1 MRAWFLTALV
11 AVSGSLLSSAKAENA
26 VRIVILPVV
35 VHRADDDSRYVSR
48 GIAEML
54 SSRLSQTVN
63 VSVVHIE
70 NPKVATTDL
79 ELAQKAA
86 REVDGD
92 YVIFGSFTQFGEGAS
107 LDIQCAEVENES
119 AGAVRRVFIQSG
131 TMGEI
136 IPKIDT
142 LVAKISVYLQE
153 GGAIDEAPVLAAAPA
168 EGNAVDEPDEIYEL
182 RSRIEALERAVY
194 DAEVVEDAS
203 AATADVPEEGLPES

>member
-1 MRAWFLTALV
+1 LFLTALL
-11 AVSGSLLSSAKAENA
+11 AVSGSLFSSAKAEDA

-35 VHRADDDSRYVSR
+35 VHRADDNSRYVSR

-54 SSRLSQTVN
+54 SSRLSQTGN
-63 VSVVHIE
+63 ISVVRIE

-107 LDIQCAEVENES
+107 LDIQCAEVENER
-119 AGAVRRVFIQSG
+119 AGAMRRVFIQSG

-153 GGAIDEAPVLAAAPA
+153 GGAIGEAPVLAAATA
-168 EGNAVDEPDEIYEL
+168 EGNTVDEPEEIYEL